1 MMHFRISHK
10 QLQKKIFYNTT
21 TKTKMEI
28 EFKYSSEVGIKL
40 LSESARWQSDGTF
53 FSAPKPFKQAYYIMG
68 GKQGEKM
75 LPLVYIL
82 MQKKTFK
89 AYDEVFEQLKRVA
102 AKYSVSLAPT
112 VALTDFEKA
121 ARKAIRFHF
130 PNITLKGCFFHFKQA
145 NNFLF
150 K

>member
-1 MMHFRISHK
+1 
-10 QLQKKIFYNTT
+10 
-21 TKTKMEI
+21 MEI
-28 EFKYSSEVGIKL
+28 EFKYASEVGIKL

-53 FSAPKPFKQAYYIMG
+53 FCAPKPFKQAYYIMG

-121 ARKAIRFHF
+121 ARKALRFHF
-130 PNITLKGCFFHFKQA
+130 PNISKR
-145 NNFLF
+145 
-150 K
+150 